1 MKIQETV
8 SARFG
13 KKYGKLNETIAAL
26 DSQVVVL
33 GEATEVE
40 NLAKDF
46 DREYKTFVKLAAK
59 LAALVTP
66 RPAGA

>member
-13 KKYGKLNETIAAL
+13 KKFTKVSEAIAAL
-26 DSQVVVL
+26 DNQVIAL
-33 GEATEVE
+33 GDATEAD

-46 DREYKTFVKLAAK
+46 DREYKTFAKLAAK
-59 LAALVTP
+59 LAVLV
-66 RPAGA
+66 GA